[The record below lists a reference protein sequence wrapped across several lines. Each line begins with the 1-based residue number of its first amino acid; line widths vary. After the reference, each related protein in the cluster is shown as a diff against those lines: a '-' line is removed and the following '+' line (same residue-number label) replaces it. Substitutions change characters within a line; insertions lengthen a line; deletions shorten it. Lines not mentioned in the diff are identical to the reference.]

1 MITIKTF
8 NKNTL
13 DYDATINMV
22 EPKNLIAEQTENF
35 KLSVQT
41 IARYWA
47 YCQAKKDRSKI
58 LEKSPQF
65 TSIKKDAITA
75 DEQSA
80 YARYTALCE
89 HIKAYEALELTT
101 DEQSIIDNRADLP
114 IMVKFYASFVADDE
128 DFIMAD
134 YDSIYK
140 KCRDLFTRYVLTD
153 TPVAMNQDSTFK
165 ALKDE
170 LVEWYNKHFELK
182 EDTEMFTAQGSS
194 INKVSTSFAQLL
206 VQDFKMGAKLN
217 KKTGYVE
224 LGTYR
229 QMKTCKKIFR
239 TYMLAKVQRISLDDA
254 RKTLQD
260 EIAKGTRKEEQA
272 VMADE
277 TVTDVVEETTP
288 ATDEVSKMT
297 KDELVSY
304 IDENT
309 SKYKVADLKKM
320 KKASLVAIADKISK

>member
-8 NKNTL
+8 NKTSL
-13 DYDATINMV
+13 KFDATINMI
-22 EPKNLIAEQTENF
+22 EPKNLIAEQTDNF
-35 KLSVQT
+35 TLAVQT

-47 YCQAKKDRSKI
+47 YCQAKKARSKV
-58 LEKSPQF
+58 LEKYPHF
-65 TSIKKDAITA
+65 TTIDPKNVTA
-75 DEQSA
+75 DEQSN
-80 YARYTALCE
+80 YAKFLDCE
-89 HIKAYEALELTT
+89 IHIKTYESLELTT

-140 KCRDLFTRYVLTD
+140 KCRVLFTNYVLTD

-170 LVEWYNKHFELK
+170 LVEWYNNHFELT
-182 EDTEMFTAQGSS
+182 EDTEMFTAKSSS
-194 INKVSTSFAQLL
+194 ISKVSTSFAQLL

-254 RKTLQD
+254 RKTLQEAID
-260 EIAKGTRKEEQA
+260 KDVRRQENEAKK
-272 VMADE
+272 DE

-297 KDELVSY
+297 KTELVNY
-304 IDENT
+304 IDENS
-309 SKYKVADLKKM
+309 SKYKVTDLKKM
-320 KKASLVAIADKISK
+320 NKPALVAIADKISK

>member
-1 MITIKTF
+1 MITLKTF

-47 YCQAKKDRSKI
+47 YCQTKKDRSKV
-58 LEKSPQF
+58 LEKYPHF
-65 TSIKKDAITA
+65 TTIDPKNVTA
-75 DEQSA
+75 DEQSS
-80 YARYTALCE
+80 YAKFVGYE
-89 HIKAYEALELTT
+89 NHIKAYEDIQLTS

-114 IMVKFYASFVADDE
+114 IMVKFYASFVADNE

-254 RKTLQD
+254 RKTLQAAID
-260 EIAKGTRKEEQA
+260 KDTRKEEQA

-297 KDELVSY
+297 KDELVNY
-304 IDENT
+304 IDENS
-309 SKYKVADLKKM
+309 SKYKVTDLKKM
-320 KKASLVAIADKISK
+320 KKAILVAIADKISK

>member
-13 DYDATINMV
+13 KFDATINMV
-22 EPKNLIAEQTENF
+22 EPKNLIAEQTDNF
-35 KLSVQT
+35 TLAVQT

-47 YCQAKKDRSKI
+47 YCQTKKARSKV
-58 LEKSPQF
+58 LEKYPHF
-65 TSIKKDAITA
+65 TTIDPKNVTA
-75 DEQSA
+75 DEQSN
-80 YARYTALCE
+80 YAKFLDCE
-89 HIKAYEALELTT
+89 IHIKTYESLELTA

-134 YDSIYK
+134 YDGIYK

-165 ALKDE
+165 LLKDE

-254 RKTLQD
+254 RKTLQEAID
-260 EIAKGTRKEEQA
+260 KDVRRQENEAKK
-272 VMADE
+272 DE

-304 IDENT
+304 INENT

>member
-8 NKNTL
+8 NKTSL
-13 DYDATINMV
+13 KFDATINMI
-22 EPKNLIAEQTENF
+22 EPKNLIAEQTDNF
-35 KLSVQT
+35 TLAVQT

-47 YCQAKKDRSKI
+47 YCQAKKARSKV
-58 LEKSPQF
+58 LEKYPHF
-65 TSIKKDAITA
+65 TTIDPKNVTA
-75 DEQSA
+75 DEQSN
-80 YARYTALCE
+80 YAKFLDCE
-89 HIKAYEALELTT
+89 IHIKTYESLELTT

-140 KCRDLFTRYVLTD
+140 KCRVLFTNYVLTD
-153 TPVAMNQDSTFK
+153 APVAMNQDSTFK

-170 LVEWYNKHFELK
+170 LVEWYNNHFELT
-182 EDTEMFTAQGSS
+182 EDTEMFTAKSSS
-194 INKVSTSFAQLL
+194 ISKVSTSFAQLL

-254 RKTLQD
+254 RKTLQEAID
-260 EIAKGTRKEEQA
+260 KDVRRQENEAKK
-272 VMADE
+272 DE

-297 KDELVSY
+297 KTELVNY
-304 IDENT
+304 IDENS
-309 SKYKVADLKKM
+309 SKYKVTDLKKM
-320 KKASLVAIADKISK
+320 NKPALVAIADKISK

>member
-8 NKNTL
+8 NKTTL
-13 DYDATINMV
+13 KFDATINMV
-22 EPKNLIAEQTENF
+22 EPKNLIKEESDNF
-35 KLSVQT
+35 TLSVQT

-58 LEKSPQF
+58 LEKNPQF
-65 TSIKKDAITA
+65 TSIKSDSVTA

-89 HIKAYEALELTT
+89 HIKTYESLELTT

-140 KCRDLFTRYVLTD
+140 KCRVLFTNYVLTD

-170 LVEWYNKHFELK
+170 LVEWYNKHFELT
-182 EDTEMFTAQGSS
+182 EDTEMFTAKGSS
-194 INKVSTSFAQLL
+194 ISKVSTSFAQLL

-260 EIAKGTRKEEQA
+260 EIAKDTRKEEQA